1 MVVFLSPGRKQLSNK
16 KMQGQR
22 RAPQK
27 SGVHAGI
34 TQRNVRTI
42 QAGESTM
49 TSKTFKFFALFL
61 SVALMVASA
70 ASYNVTLFQPSVLAG
85 KELKAGEY
93 KVTLDGDKAIISMGK
108 QKVEA
113 PAKIE
118 TADSKYSSTSVRY
131 TTEDGKMKIQEIRL
145 GGTNQKVV
153 FN

>member
-1 MVVFLSPGRKQLSNK
+1 
-16 KMQGQR
+16 
-22 RAPQK
+22 
-27 SGVHAGI
+27 
-34 TQRNVRTI
+34 
-42 QAGESTM
+42 M
-49 TSKTFKFFALFL
+49 TSKTLKLFALFL

-93 KVTLDGDKAIISMGK
+93 KVTMDGDKAIISMGK

>member
-1 MVVFLSPGRKQLSNK
+1 
-16 KMQGQR
+16 
-22 RAPQK
+22 
-27 SGVHAGI
+27 
-34 TQRNVRTI
+34 
-42 QAGESTM
+42 M

-93 KVTLDGDKAIISMGK
+93 KVTMDGDKAIISMGK